1 MLALIPPYKT
11 TNLSKFQFILTYA
24 LWGPGTPT
32 IWLFVPGTYKNIFN
46 SLNTKDPLNSGRDSE
61 KIM

>member
-1 MLALIPPYKT
+1 MLALIPPYKI
-11 TNLSKFQFILTYA
+11 TNLSKFQFTLTHA

-46 SLNTKDPLNSGRDSE
+46 SLNTRDPLNSGTDSE
-61 KIM
+61 KIL

>member
-1 MLALIPPYKT
+1 MLAVIPPYKT
-11 TNLSKFQFILTYA
+11 TNLSKFQFILTHA

-32 IWLFVPGTYKNIFN
+32 IWLFVPGTYKNKVISFN
-46 SLNTKDPLNSGRDSE
+46 KQDALNSGRDSE